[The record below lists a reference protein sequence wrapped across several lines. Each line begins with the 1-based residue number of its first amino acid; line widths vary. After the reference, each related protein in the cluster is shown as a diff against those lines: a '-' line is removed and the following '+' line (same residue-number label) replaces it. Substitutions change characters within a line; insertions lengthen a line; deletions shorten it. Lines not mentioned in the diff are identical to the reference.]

1 MRCYSSR
8 KRKIILSKNKKV
20 QHSVSVGLLVM
31 LKRIEFSFMRLAFDF
46 LNLPMSNAHPKSL

>member
-8 KRKIILSKNKKV
+8 KRKIILSRNKKV

-31 LKRIEFSFMRLAFDF
+31 LKVMLKRIEFSFMRLAFDF
-46 LNLPMSNAHPKSL
+46 